1 MKKELKDQVLET
13 ISAQLKQYPNFY
25 ITDIAGLNAE
35 DTSKLRRACFEEGIK
50 LTVVKNTLFRHV
62 IKGME
67 NEELNTLCD
76 VLKGNS
82 AIMYSESPNAP
93 AKLIKKLQKSGME
106 KPVLKGA

>member
-67 NEELNTLCD
+67 NEELIGDIISLLQSPMRN
-76 VLKGNS
+76 VIS
-82 AIMYSESPNAP
+82 ALENAGGTV
-93 AKLIKKLQKSGME
+93 AGIVKALEEKK
-106 KPVLKGA
+106 A